1 MYYRNSIYSVAFR
14 FGAITMVSGIIGV
27 PLGTYLTQK
36 LKKDS
41 CRNDPIVCAAGL
53 LISAPLLAGSMLM
66 IESSEPIA
74 YLLVFLGEIALNLN
88 WAIVADILLV
98 RMNFLFRFSFYSHT
112 NTIYFFLFFFA
123 FVIVLFVWPI
133 SFITLFSYQTIKQQQ
148 FRNITENKTRKC
160 LLFMHL
166 VVGFSIFVSVI
177 FVSATLLTCVV
188 FCDVH
193 KIECLLRWKWR
204 ISYKW
209 HAIASIMFLP

>member
-1 MYYRNSIYSVAFR
+1 MFLRLQNVPIDLLQAAILIKRFLTIAAKKNKRINPYKMYYRNSIYSVAFR

-98 RMNFLFRFSFYSHT
+98 RLNF
-112 NTIYFFLFFFA
+112 
-123 FVIVLFVWPI
+123 
-133 SFITLFSYQTIKQQQ
+133 
-148 FRNITENKTRKC
+148 
-160 LLFMHL
+160 
-166 VVGFSIFVSVI
+166 
-177 FVSATLLTCVV
+177 
-188 FCDVH
+188 
-193 KIECLLRWKWR
+193 
-204 ISYKW
+204 
-209 HAIASIMFLP
+209 

>member
-1 MYYRNSIYSVAFR
+1 MFLRLQNVLIDLLQVAILIKRFLTIAAKKTKNKRINPYKMYYRNSIYSVAFR

-123 FVIVLFVWPI
+123 FVIVLFV
-133 SFITLFSYQTIKQQQ
+133 
-148 FRNITENKTRKC
+148 
-160 LLFMHL
+160 
-166 VVGFSIFVSVI
+166 
-177 FVSATLLTCVV
+177 
-188 FCDVH
+188 
-193 KIECLLRWKWR
+193 
-204 ISYKW
+204 
-209 HAIASIMFLP
+209 

>member
-1 MYYRNSIYSVAFR
+1 MFLRLQNVLIDLLQAAILIKRFLTIAAKKNKRINPYKMYYRNSIYSVAFR

-98 RMNFLFRFSFYSHT
+98 RLNF
-112 NTIYFFLFFFA
+112 
-123 FVIVLFVWPI
+123 
-133 SFITLFSYQTIKQQQ
+133 
-148 FRNITENKTRKC
+148 
-160 LLFMHL
+160 
-166 VVGFSIFVSVI
+166 
-177 FVSATLLTCVV
+177 
-188 FCDVH
+188 
-193 KIECLLRWKWR
+193 
-204 ISYKW
+204 
-209 HAIASIMFLP
+209 